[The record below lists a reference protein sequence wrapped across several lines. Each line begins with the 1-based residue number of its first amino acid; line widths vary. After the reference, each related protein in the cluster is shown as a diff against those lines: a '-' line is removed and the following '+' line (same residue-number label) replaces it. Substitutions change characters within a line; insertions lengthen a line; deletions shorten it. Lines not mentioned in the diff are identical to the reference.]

1 MEIRRIAL
9 KDLDSF
15 LSLWQSVFDE
25 GEFFSNPPPPR
36 ERIKSVLEKS
46 ERDQFPQ
53 YVAISDN
60 VIVGAVEA
68 FPSRLHTDVGFVGTQ
83 VHRLFRGQGI
93 ARKLLSQVIE
103 DSRRFGFKE
112 LKLEVYDFNLPAR
125 KLYESFGFSVEGV
138 GCEDLLPSGKKV
150 TIVNMSLSLAQE

>member
-1 MEIRRIAL
+1 MEVRRIVPA
-9 KDLDSF
+9 DLDSF

-25 GEFFSNPPPPR
+25 GEFFATPPPSR

-60 VIVGAVEA
+60 KIVGVVEA
-68 FPSRLHTDVGFVGTQ
+68 FPVSVHIGYVGTQ

-93 ARKLLSQVIE
+93 ARKLLSKVIE

-125 KLYESFGFSVEGV
+125 RLYESFGFSVDGL
-138 GCEDLLPSGKKV
+138 GGQDTLPSGREV
-150 TIVNMSLSLAQE
+150 TIVKMSLSLAQA